1 MKNFQDEIHTKVTLY
16 FLEFIQSSFLCT
28 EGCYKF
34 NLQTFDSILFF
45 HCPFTL
51 EDMDYLRSHFGLDQ
65 TRVGFHDNGEPA
77 TVMPP
82 PTKTLQ
88 TENPIKAEV
97 LKTMSVGEETRRSGK
112 NRVRHRAFVI
122 ATDGKEKVGIGIK
135 MDRVQKTAID
145 KASAQAKSEMFDFNF
160 GVFDPDE
167 NKSHTLTHQV
177 HGKYD
182 GIEVTLIPALKGTG
196 LECSPMVTFNLRF
209 LGIKDCIVMPES
221 SKSNFFDYSE
231 ELAGSFFSVNCEL

>member
-1 MKNFQDEIHTKVTLY
+1 
-16 FLEFIQSSFLCT
+16 
-28 EGCYKF
+28 
-34 NLQTFDSILFF
+34 
-45 HCPFTL
+45 
-51 EDMDYLRSHFGLDQ
+51 MDYLRSHFGLDQ
-65 TRVGFHDNGEPA
+65 TRVGFHEYGEPA

-88 TENPIKAEV
+88 SENPIKVEV
-97 LKTMSVGEETRRSGK
+97 SKTMSVGEETRRSGK

-122 ATDGKEKVGIGIK
+122 ATDGKGKVGIGIK
-135 MDRVQKTAID
+135 MDRVQKNAID

-167 NKSHTLTHQV
+167 NENHTLTHQV

-196 LECSPMVTFNLRF
+196 LECSPMVTFFLRF

-221 SKSNFFDYSE
+221 SN
-231 ELAGSFFSVNCEL
+231 